1 MTASRS
7 PLVDVTGVDKWFGS
21 THALR
26 GVDLAIEAGQCLGL
40 VGRNGAGK
48 STLVSILSGLVEPDA
63 GAVRFDGTP
72 APRVGDV
79 TGWRQWI
86 ATVFQ
91 HSMVIPDLSVA
102 ENLIL
107 RRPGRP
113 PFAHFG
119 VVNWPEVGRWAV
131 VNAKQFDIWLPN
143 PWVPIRWLSGGNMQ
157 KVVLAREFGDA
168 PQVLIAAQ
176 PTRGL
181 DLAATEYV
189 YTMLDAMR
197 GRGGAVLLISDDL
210 DEILK
215 LSDRLIVLHAGE
227 VMGEFGPH
235 SSREQIGLA
244 MTGMH
249 VLERGPEPENA
260 IASASSPA
268 RRGS

>member
-1 MTASRS
+1 VRSGEILGVAGVSGNGQKELADVCAGLRRPLAGSVWLSGRDITRSTAAEVNRS
-7 PLVDVTGVDKWFGS
+7 GLSFVPEDRMGTGV
-21 THALR
+21 
-26 GVDLAIEAGQCLGL
+26 C
-40 VGRNGAGK
+40 
-48 STLVSILSGLVEPDA
+48 
-63 GAVRFDGTP
+63 
-72 APRVGDV
+72 
-79 TGWRQWI
+79 
-86 ATVFQ
+86 
-91 HSMVIPDLSVA
+91 PDLSVA